1 MVPEPDW
8 CGKSTDPCDNSPLP
22 VVTAKLLAAPHPSES
37 GMSILIREVREHEL
51 ESVLEL
57 NNSAGTG
64 ILALDMRQLQFAF
77 DHAAYFRVAEVA
89 GALVGFLI
97 AFDEGNAYASS
108 NYRWFKE
115 RYPAFLY
122 IDRVV
127 VARKQRRSGL
137 GRVFYADVTSFAEV
151 RRPVLTCE
159 VFLEPRND
167 AVLLFH
173 GTYGFQEVGQRVMDE
188 TGLRVSMLAKE
199 LSSYG
204 WVKERWIDGP
214 GLPDVPWLAGRDR
227 RHAANSG
234 GGA

>member
-1 MVPEPDW
+1 
-8 CGKSTDPCDNSPLP
+8 
-22 VVTAKLLAAPHPSES
+22 
-37 GMSILIREVREHEL
+37 MSILIRDVREHEL

-57 NNSAGTG
+57 NNSVGTG
-64 ILALDMRQLQFAF
+64 ILALDLQQLHFAF
-77 DHAAYFRVAEVA
+77 SHAAYFRVAEVA
-89 GALVGFLI
+89 GAVVGFLI
-97 AFDEGNAYASS
+97 AFDETCGYASS

-151 RRPVLTCE
+151 RRPVLACE

-173 GTYGFQEVGQRVMDE
+173 GTYGFQEVGQRMMEE
-188 TGLRVSMLAKE
+188 TGLRVSMLVKE
-199 LSSYG
+199 LPSFA

-214 GLPDVPWLAGRDR
+214 GLPDEPWLAGRNP
-227 RHAANSG
+227 AAC
-234 GGA
+234 AADPQT